1 MSDAPAAYPP
11 PPPPNAPPPIFEGPA
26 AMPSHP
32 HQPPPPGYTGPTA
45 PDYAEPY
52 QKPPQPMEVAA
63 PIGFLGGVGY
73 LTYQFGGAAAFSI
86 LAGLASIAVPFIAGR
101 FFIWLPVAG
110 VISGGRAIQRG
121 RAIGGIA
128 GITGST
134 PRGVMSPLAPRLLW
148 RLTPPRDPAG
158 ASG

>member
-11 PPPPNAPPPIFEGPA
+11 PPPSNAPPPAYQAQGAQGWPSPA
-26 AMPSHP
+26 Y
-32 HQPPPPGYTGPTA
+32 QPPPGWAGPTA
-45 PDYAEPY
+45 PDYAQPY
-52 QKPPQPMEVAA
+52 QQPKPALEVAA

-121 RAIGGIA
+121 RAIGGTVA
-128 GITGST
+128 LPVRTL
-134 PRGVMSPLAPRLLW
+134 RGG
-148 RLTPPRDPAG
+148 LTPIP
-158 ASG
+158 